1 MYLISSHVVPL
12 LYTHVE
18 SIPLSFS
25 EDVSIV
31 LILWN
36 FKFKKMYNLFCSK
49 SYLLLSDIAFLN
61 LINICQ

>member
-1 MYLISSHVVPL
+1 MSCYMYLITSHISPL

-18 SIPLSFS
+18 SIILSFM
-25 EDVSIV
+25 

-36 FKFKKMYNLFCSK
+36 FKFKKCRK
-49 SYLLLSDIAFLN
+49 SYMLLSNIAYLN